1 MLVRHSTRKIRFP
14 INHYRQSDLSR
25 SRNAWLPPGLGR
37 WVSLERLLVANG
49 LIKLVPVL
57 WKSGRCTWD
66 LIYIIILENIQQ
78 STIPS
83 NKSVNSRLPECGECH
98 CRSSAGWGLF
108 TREGNAFRTR
118 PGAWKEL
125 AISDP
130 PLLEPPCKKWPTPIW
145 SSISMSP
152 SRNEKRTR
160 KRKKRLW
167 YDLSLRS
174 TIHVEVNVLACWHK
188 PT

>member
-14 INHYRQSDLSR
+14 INQSDLSR

-66 LIYIIILENIQQ
+66 LIYIITLENIQQ

-98 CRSSAGWGLF
+98 CRSCAGLRLGEDSSLF
-108 TREGNAFRTR
+108 EHV
-118 PGAWKEL
+118 
-125 AISDP
+125 
-130 PLLEPPCKKWPTPIW
+130 LEPGRSWPFRILHFWNLPVRTGRPQFDLLYRWVQAEMKRERERERKGYDIIW
-145 SSISMSP
+145 SFSQVY
-152 SRNEKRTR
+152 NTCK
-160 KRKKRLW
+160 
-167 YDLSLRS
+167 
-174 TIHVEVNVLACWHK
+174 VEVNVLACWHK